1 MSPGGPPMMRG
12 GQQNGRD
19 GMPGPGAG
27 PRPGAGPGPGPGPRG
42 FGGGRPS
49 GSPRW
54 PHHDWEA
61 MEKSDPDMFKL
72 FSKDHALER
81 RTRELSVQYRQAPKE
96 QRPSIRKEL
105 VEAVDAHFE
114 VRQERRSLEL
124 KRLEEEL
131 NRLRSAIERR
141 SKAKKDISSRRV
153 AELLGEDDMNF

>member
-12 GQQNGRD
+12 GQQNGR
-19 GMPGPGAG
+19 GGQPGVGPGPGPGAG
-27 PRPGAGPGPGPGPRG
+27 GGPRG

-49 GSPRW
+49 GTPRW
-54 PHHDWEA
+54 PHHDWNA

-105 VEAVDAHFE
+105 TEAVDAHFE

-141 SKAKKDISSRRV
+141 SKAKKDISSRRI